1 MSESEMRTYRRF
13 TKVTTAGA
21 VVSGVAVFVL
31 MLFIV
36 LDVVLRNMGGA
47 SIPGGFEIVENYL
60 LPLIVFPSLA
70 WVCGSGIMPNMD
82 LLIPRMSPRTRYR
95 TIQTV
100 VAAEIVVIGVVFVAA
115 AVFAGWHVMH
125 QSAFLAGLTM
135 LPQWPAQLL
144 APLGL
149 GLVVVECGF
158 VFVANRKRDDPGF
171 TVKRGPAEVVPDGI

>member
-1 MSESEMRTYRRF
+1 MEEMQSYARF
-13 TKVTTAGA
+13 KRITTAGA
-21 VVSGVAVFVL
+21 IISGIAVFAL

-82 LLIPRMSPRTRYR
+82 LLIPRMPPRARRVTVQ
-95 TIQTV
+95 TI
-100 VAAEIVVIGVVFVAA
+100 VAAEIVVIGVVFIAS
-115 AVFAGWHVMH
+115 AVFAIWHVMN

-135 LPQWPAQLL
+135 LPKWPAQLL

-149 GLVVVECGF
+149 GLVVVECCF
-158 VFVANRKRDDPGF
+158 VFAANRRSDDPGF
-171 TVKRGPAEVVPDGI
+171 TVGRGPAEVVPDGL

>member
-1 MSESEMRTYRRF
+1 MIEMQAYRRF
-13 TKVTTAGA
+13 KKVTTAGA
-21 VVSGVAVFVL
+21 VISGVAVFVL

-36 LDVVLRNMGGA
+36 VDVVLRNMGGA

-82 LLIPRMSPRTRYR
+82 LLIPRMSPASRYR
-95 TIQTV
+95 TVQTI

-135 LPQWPAQLL
+135 MPQWPAQVL

-149 GLVVVECGF
+149 GLLVVECGF
-158 VFVANRKRDDPGF
+158 VFAANRKREVPGF
-171 TVKRGPAEVVPDGI
+171 TVGRGPAEVIPDGL